1 MVLQNYQE
9 QIKTLQTAFKKDVR
23 EYNCSY
29 LPLQEQKLEM
39 SYLVSSLVDNPM
51 LLLLALEASAI
62 SELQLLFTFYL
73 RASGPQITKTCT
85 ILKKQINVRQVDE
98 RTAYATKGY
107 FAHSHIN
114 GLLFGPRRIKENYR
128 SLTATMK
135 VIMKHF

>member
-9 QIKTLQTAFKKDVR
+9 QIKTLQTAFKKNVR

-62 SELQLLFTFYL
+62 SATAVVYFLSEGF
-73 RASGPQITKTCT
+73 RAS
-85 ILKKQINVRQVDE
+85 
-98 RTAYATKGY
+98 
-107 FAHSHIN
+107 
-114 GLLFGPRRIKENYR
+114 NYKNLHN
-128 SLTATMK
+128 S
-135 VIMKHF
+135 